1 MKIPCAKCLP
11 FIVTGL
17 EFLKPAL
24 TNSQF
29 RTITL
34 VVTAL
39 VLGGKFCLSEF
50 NRLWLGDR
58 CVSTLSYFFSHAKF
72 STNEMQHLYAL
83 QMLHLY
89 QPKYGYYCID
99 DTMKHHT
106 KFCKW
111 IYGVFILFDHA
122 LKTNLKATCLI
133 VLYYTDGGIIKFP
146 ICFRIYYQ
154 ETSKMPW
161 LNGKKYT
168 CIPKYE
174 LGIEML
180 QWAINKGF
188 PRGIVLADSWFGI
201 APFVDG
207 LKRLGM
213 SYVIEIKES
222 LTIKTPCKTPKLTKT
237 GKLAK
242 NQYDQI
248 ALPDVFN
255 AISSF
260 SKCGFAANQ
269 STGKEEKVLY
279 HTKVIT
285 TNLNAISGR
294 HRIVQSIDPQKG
306 TTKYLLTNELSW
318 EAAKT
323 ISVYS
328 HRWVIEE
335 FFRNAK
341 QLSDMEGATIRSEQG
356 VTLAICLVFW
366 IDSLL
371 HYENYKLG
379 TAGKLPKEPLTVPSI
394 IRQAQYDNLV
404 VFINQVQEDSTI
416 LTKWFNIERKNI
428 ERKRKKTNT
437 LIEIKNHSDCYT
449 EEPIKKAA

>member
-1 MKIPCAKCLP
+1 MKIPCAKHLP

-29 RTITL
+29 NTITL
-34 VVTAL
+34 VATAL

-58 CVSTLSYFFSHAKF
+58 CVSTLSHFFSHAKF
-72 STNEMQHLYAL
+72 STKEMQHLYAL
-83 QMLHLY
+83 RMVNLY

-106 KFCKW
+106 NFCKW
-111 IYGVFILFDHA
+111 IHGVFILFDHA
-122 LKTNLKATCLI
+122 MKTNLKATC
-133 VLYYTDGGIIKFP
+133 VVFLYYTDGGIIKFP
-146 ICFRIYYQ
+146 ISFRIYYQ
-154 ETSKMPW
+154 NTSNMPW
-161 LNGKKYT
+161 QNGKEYV
-168 CIPKYE
+168 CIPKYK
-174 LGIEML
+174 LAIEML
-180 QWAINKGF
+180 QWAIDKGF
-188 PRGIVLADSWFGI
+188 PQGVVLADAWFGI
-201 APFVDG
+201 DPFIKG
-207 LKRLGM
+207 LKRLDM
-213 SYVIEIKES
+213 SYVIEIKS
-222 LTIKTPCKTPKLTKT
+222 SFTIKTLCKTPRLTKT

-242 NQYDQI
+242 NQYDLI
-248 ALPDVFN
+248 ALPDVFKT
-255 AISSF
+255 ISSF
-260 SKCGFAANQ
+260 SKCGFTANQ

-279 HTKVIT
+279 HAKVIT
-285 TNLNAISGR
+285 ANLNAISGK
-294 HRIVQSIDPQKG
+294 HRIVQSIDPKKG

-318 EAAKT
+318 ETAKT

-356 VTLAICLVFW
+356 VTLTICLVSW

-379 TAGKLPKEPLTVPSI
+379 TVGKLPKEPLTIPSI

-404 VFINQVQEDSTI
+404 VFVNQVQEDSTI
-416 LTKWFNIERKNI
+416 LTKWFIIERKRI
-428 ERKRKKTNT
+428 ERKRKKTNK
-437 LIEIKNHSDCYT
+437 LIELEYHCDCNTEQPIKN
-449 EEPIKKAA
+449 AA